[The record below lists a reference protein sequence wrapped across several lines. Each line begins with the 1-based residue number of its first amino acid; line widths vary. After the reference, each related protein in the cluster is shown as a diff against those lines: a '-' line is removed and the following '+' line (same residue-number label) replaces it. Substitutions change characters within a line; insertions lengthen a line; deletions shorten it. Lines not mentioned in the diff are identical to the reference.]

1 MLART
6 RRELMV
12 YALLCQRLVQ
22 FNVDVEEEVLRAAI
36 NDQLQ
41 CAVLEQ
47 RKLRHHRILVPILLM
62 CLLIAQPQLDVPFS
76 GNGRKSTHR
85 SSSQPR
91 QTRPDGGWRDK
102 AHRVRPC

>member
-62 CLLIAQPQLDVPFS
+62 CLLIAQRQ
-76 GNGRKSTHR
+76 RYR

>member
-12 YALLCQRLVQ
+12 YALFCQRLVQ
-22 FNVDVEEEVLRAAI
+22 FNVDVEEEVLSAAI

-62 CLLIAQPQLDVPFS
+62 CLLIAQPQLDVP
-76 GNGRKSTHR
+76 
-85 SSSQPR
+85 SSRQH

-102 AHRVRPC
+102 ARRVRPC